1 MSVAEERDPLYSLSS
16 DQLYTEGNTRRMS
29 QGKIII
35 SNKSLLINYCLVGSH
50 IKYREEKYFIS
61 SNLKK

>member
-1 MSVAEERDPLYSLSS
+1 MSVAKERDPLHSLSS
-16 DQLYTEGNTRRMS
+16 DQLYTEGNTRMS

-35 SNKSLLINYCLVGSH
+35 SDKGLLINYCLVGSH